1 VTPAEDAGL
10 PAVRCPGST
19 PIRCDGVTVVFRADD
34 VPEPSRAD
42 YWHHIVGE
50 AVGPHDVRT
59 EGPFGHH
66 DRLAVADVGP
76 VAVGALSAG
85 APAEVRR
92 TARYV
97 RRGGSNL
104 CKVHVLAAGRG
115 VVEQD
120 GRQASLRP
128 GDLVFVDLSR
138 PVRWAMSAMR
148 AVAVVFPRELL
159 PLHPDQ
165 AAGLTGVRIAGD
177 RGVGAVASSLA
188 RQLPRQVDG
197 AGVEGSARLGTAV
210 LDLLTVALAS
220 RLGGDTDGSLAGL
233 VPRAATRRAL
243 LEQVL
248 AFIEA
253 RLADPDLTPGA
264 VAAAHHVSVRSLYSL
279 FETQEITVAGWIRQR
294 RLERCR
300 RDLLDPGQ
308 RDVPVSTVAA
318 RWGLPDPAHFS
329 RAFRA
334 AYGLPPVEYRRLA
347 GRPASR

>member
-1 VTPAEDAGL
+1 M
-10 PAVRCPGST
+10 RRPGST
-19 PIRCDGVTVVFRADD
+19 PIRCNGVTVVFRPDD
-34 VPEPSRAD
+34 VPPRSPAD

-50 AVGPHDVRT
+50 TVGPHDVRV

-76 VAVGALSAG
+76 VAVGDLSAG

-92 TARYV
+92 TARHV
-97 RRGGSNL
+97 RLGGSDL

-128 GDLVFVDLSR
+128 GDLVFVDLAR
-138 PVRWAMSAMR
+138 PARWAMSAMG
-148 AVAVVFPRELL
+148 AVAVVFPRDLL

-177 RGVGAVASSLA
+177 RGAGAVASSLA
-188 RQLPRQVDG
+188 LQLPRQVDG
-197 AGVEGSARLGTAV
+197 AGVEGSVRLGTAL

-220 RLGGDTDGSLAGL
+220 RLDGDTGGSLASS
-233 VPRAATRRAL
+233 VPRAAKRRAL
-243 LEQVL
+243 LMQVL
-248 AFIEA
+248 AYIEA
-253 RLADPDLTPGA
+253 RLGDADLTPAA

-279 FETQEITVAGWIRQR
+279 FESQETTVAGWIRHR

-308 RDVPVSTVAA
+308 CQVPVSTVAA
-318 RWGLPDPAHFS
+318 RWGLPSPAHFS

-334 AYGLPPVEYRRLA
+334 AYGLAPVEYRRLA
-347 GRPASR
+347 GSPASR